1 MRMQPAPFHVMH
13 VISGLGQGGAEG
25 VLTRLI
31 LGSLDRVH
39 HTVVSMT
46 DLGVHGQRLRDAGID
61 VYTLNMGSRKLSISG
76 LWALSR
82 LMQRT
87 QPDVVQTWM
96 YNADLFGSLAAKLAR
111 IRRISWGIRNAGED
125 LKRASGVA
133 RIARIVCARL
143 SRWLPETILVCS
155 HSSQARHVDL
165 GYDERRMQVITNGY
179 DLSVWQPDTA
189 ARERLRNQWGITPQ
203 TWLIGCVA
211 RWNPL
216 KDHANLCEAMG
227 LFAQTHK
234 DLSWRLLLVGPGI
247 DEQNTALM
255 AMLAQNGL
263 VEHTLLLGERQDVP
277 AIMNAIDLHVLP
289 SRAEGFPNVL
299 GEAMACGTPCVSTQV
314 GDASFIIGDTGWVV
328 EPQKPQALSEAIALA
343 CQAWQNVV
351 QDSLHGDGQAESRS
365 QQRRR
370 AVRARIENNF
380 DLDAM
385 VSAYVDAWRDLLAPK
400 LLFVVTNPAF
410 LVSHRLPVALGAQLA
425 GYKVHAATMAAPGV
439 AELLANGIAHHPLP
453 ITRTGRNPVKELA
466 SVWALCRL
474 MLELKPDLVHVV
486 TIKSVL
492 YGGLAARL
500 TRVPSVVAAISGLGY
515 VFMRTPRLIDP
526 LRWIVTLLYRLAL
539 GHDHSMVIVQNPN
552 DAEVLQEI
560 KAVKAKNTVLIRGSG
575 VDLDH
580 YSHVPEPQG
589 EIIALMVGRLLRDKG
604 VLEFVEAARIATQR
618 GDRTQWWL
626 VGSPDAA
633 NPASISAAELETWRE
648 QQGLHILGERTDIAA
663 LYASTHIAVLPSYRE
678 GLPRALIEA
687 AACGRPVVTTD
698 VPGCRDAIEPNV
710 TGLLVP
716 VGDAQA
722 LADAVRDLASDP
734 VKRLKMGAAGRSLA
748 ERVFDVGDVMGAH
761 IMVYEALLS
770 TAR

>member
-1 MRMQPAPFHVMH
+1 MRGQPLPFQVMH

-31 LGSLDRVH
+31 LGSRDRVH

-46 DLGVHGQRLRDAGID
+46 DLGVHGQSLRDAGVD
-61 VYTLNMGSRKLSISG
+61 VYTLEMGSRRFNVSA
-76 LWALSR
+76 LWTLSR
-82 LMQRT
+82 LMRRA
-87 QPDVVQTWM
+87 QPDIVQTWM
-96 YNADLFGSLAAKLAR
+96 YNADLFGGLAAKLAG

-125 LKRASGVA
+125 LKRASGLSRVA
-133 RIARIVCARL
+133 RVLCARL
-143 SRWLPETILVCS
+143 SKWLPETMLVCS
-155 HSSQARHVDL
+155 HSSAARHVQL

-179 DLSVWQPDTA
+179 DLAVWRQDTA
-189 ARERLRNQWGITPQ
+189 ARDALRREWGIPPE

-216 KDHANLCEAMG
+216 KDHANLCEA
-227 LFAQTHK
+227 LSHFAQKHEHRP
-234 DLSWRLLLVGPGI
+234 WRLVLVGPGI
-247 DEQNTALM
+247 DQQNTSLM
-255 AMLAQNGL
+255 AMLVQNGIADR
-263 VEHTLLLGERQDVP
+263 TLLLGERHDVP
-277 AIMNAIDLHVLP
+277 AIMNAIDVHVLP

-314 GDASFIIGDTGWVV
+314 GDAALIIGDTGWVV
-328 EPQKPQALSEAIALA
+328 EPQQAEALSGGIESAYEAWDVAR
-343 CQAWQNVV
+343 
-351 QDSLHGDGQAESRS
+351 QAEGGL
-365 QQRRR
+365 QRCR
-370 AVRARIENNF
+370 AATHQRVERQFGI
-380 DLDAM
+380 DGM
-385 VSAYVDAWRDLLAPK
+385 VDAYVAAWRALLAPK

-410 LVSHRLPVALGAQLA
+410 LVSHRLPVALGAQRA
-425 GYKVHAATMAAPGV
+425 GYQVHAATMDAPSV
-439 AELLANGIAHHPLP
+439 AELRAHGITHHALP
-453 ITRTGRNPVKELA
+453 ITRTGRNPIKELG
-466 SVWALCRL
+466 SIWALCRV
-474 MLELKPDLVHVV
+474 MLELRPDLVHVV

-515 VFMRTPRLIDP
+515 VFMRAPRLFDP
-526 LRWIVTLLYRLAL
+526 LRWVVTILYRLAL
-539 GHDHSMVIVQNPN
+539 GHDHSMVIVQNDN

-560 KAVKAKNTVLIRGSG
+560 KAVRAKNTVLIRGSG

-580 YSHVPEPQG
+580 YSPTPEPAG
-589 EIIALMVGRLLRDKG
+589 EVVALMVGRLLRDKG
-604 VLEFVEAARIATQR
+604 VLEFVEAARLAAQR
-618 GDRTQWWL
+618 GDKTQWWL

-633 NPASISAAELETWRE
+633 NPASITPAELETWKG

-722 LADAVRDLASDP
+722 LADAVRDLANDP
-734 VKRLKMGAAGRSLA
+734 DKRLKMGAAGRSLA